1 MSASRILILGATGML
16 GHKLFAAL
24 SQNSSYE
31 VLGAVR
37 TSERASSWFSPALIK
52 NLRAGVDADNFDTV
66 IRIIA
71 ETKPEIVINC
81 IGIIKQTPLAKDPLI
96 SININALFPHKLA
109 FVCKAAGARL
119 IHISTDCV
127 FNGAKGSYTEEDP
140 ADAEDLY
147 GKTKNLGEVTYPH
160 CVTLRTSIIGH
171 ELKGKLGLMEWYVSQ
186 KKVVKGYTNVIFSGF
201 PTIEVARIIDEFV
214 IPRPDLRGLYHVSSP
229 PVAKYDLLKLVAEH
243 YKRKVKLE
251 PYDDIYCDRSL
262 DSSAFKAAT
271 GYQPPGWPELVEKM
285 HDDFKLSG
293 CYNSC

>member
-24 SQNSSYE
+24 SQNRSYE

-37 TSERASSWFSPALIK
+37 TLEKTSEWFSPALVK
-52 NLRAGVDADNFDTV
+52 NLRAGVDADNFDSV
-66 IRIIA
+66 IRTIA
-71 ETKPEIVINC
+71 ETKPEVVINC
-81 IGIIKQTPLAKDPLI
+81 IGIIKQTPLAKDPLT

-109 FVCKAAGARL
+109 FVCGAAGARL

-127 FNGAKGSYTEEDP
+127 FSGTKGGYTERDP

-171 ELKGKLGLMEWYVSQ
+171 ELKGKLGLIEWFMSQ
-186 KKVVKGYTNVIFSGF
+186 RGVVKGYTDVIFSGF
-201 PTIEVARIIDEFV
+201 PTIEAARIIDEFV
-214 IPRPDLRGLYHVSSP
+214 IPCHGLHGLYHVSSQP
-229 PVAKYDLLKLVAEH
+229 ISKYDLLKMVAEH
-243 YKRKVKLE
+243 YQREVKIE
-251 PYDDIYCDRSL
+251 PYGGIHCNRSL

-271 GYQPPGWPELVEKM
+271 GYKPPEWLELVEKM
-285 HDDFKLSG
+285 HDDFRFCG